1 MGDAMLNS
9 HWCISEALVIAAVCF
24 WGIIRKHYMT
34 IKQKEMLIRKD
45 NKFGRESYTICEN
58 R

>member
-1 MGDAMLNS
+1 MLNS